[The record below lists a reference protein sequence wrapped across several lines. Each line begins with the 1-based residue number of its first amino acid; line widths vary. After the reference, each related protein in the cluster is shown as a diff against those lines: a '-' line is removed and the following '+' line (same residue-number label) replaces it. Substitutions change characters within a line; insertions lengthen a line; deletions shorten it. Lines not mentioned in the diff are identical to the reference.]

1 MSAGPGGRDLV
12 VRPVHPQDRESITRV
27 VTAAFGEEG
36 EVVARLVERLE
47 ASRAVALGLVA
58 EVGGA
63 VVGHVMLTQC
73 WVDTRQRM
81 RQVLV
86 LSPLSVAPDHQR
98 AGVGGA
104 LLAAALD
111 AAEADGW
118 PAVFLE
124 GSPAYY
130 SARGFAPAGDHGFE
144 RPSPRIPHAAFQV
157 ALLSTHDGTLTGP
170 LVYRDAFWELDCVG
184 LRDPLLA
191 ELESEPESE
200 PGGRSEGR

>member
-1 MSAGPGGRDLV
+1 MSAGPSGRDLV

-73 WVDTRQRM
+73 WVDTRERL

-98 AGVGGA
+98 GGVGGA

-130 SARGFAPAGDHGFE
+130 SARGFVPAGDHGFE

-157 ALLSTHDGTLTGP
+157 ALLSTHDDTLTGP
-170 LVYRDAFWELDCVG
+170 LVYRDAFWQLDCVG

-191 ELESEPESE
+191 ELESEP
-200 PGGRSEGR
+200 GGRSERQ